1 MKRITGKNIAIWGLS
16 FKPNTDDIRF
26 APSVD
31 IIKALLEKGYSISVY
46 DQEGM
51 KNIQRLFGNKLMY
64 AKNSYDSLVGADA
77 LVILTEWNEFKHID
91 LVKVK
96 KLLKTPM
103 IFDGRNIYDLQKMK
117 EMGFT
122 YISTGRAPVS
132 L

>member
-1 MKRITGKNIAIWGLS
+1 
-16 FKPNTDDIRF
+16 
-26 APSVD
+26 
-31 IIKALLEKGYSISVY
+31 
-46 DQEGM
+46 M

-103 IFDGRNIYDLQKMK
+103 IFDGRNIYDLQTMK